1 MKTVN
6 IYLLFNGQ
14 CEEAFRYYEQ
24 VFNKNIETISHFGDM
39 PPQPGQTL
47 SEEDKRRVMHV
58 TLPISAETRLMA
70 SDSNSNAGDVLFGNN
85 FSVSIDCSGREEADR
100 FYKALAA
107 GGKEVMPMA
116 DTFWGAYF
124 GMLTDKFG
132 INWMINYD
140 RPQ

>member
-6 IYLLFNGQ
+6 IYLLFNGT
-14 CEEAFRYYEQ
+14 CEAAFKHYQQ
-24 VFNKNIETISHFGDM
+24 VFSKNIESISHFGDM

-58 TLPISAETRLMA
+58 TLPISAETRLMG

-85 FSVSIDCSGREEADR
+85 FSVSIDCSGKDEADR
-100 FYKALAA
+100 FYKALSS
-107 GGKEVMPMA
+107 GGKAVMPMSE
-116 DTFWGAYF
+116 TFWGAYF

-140 RPQ
+140 LPK